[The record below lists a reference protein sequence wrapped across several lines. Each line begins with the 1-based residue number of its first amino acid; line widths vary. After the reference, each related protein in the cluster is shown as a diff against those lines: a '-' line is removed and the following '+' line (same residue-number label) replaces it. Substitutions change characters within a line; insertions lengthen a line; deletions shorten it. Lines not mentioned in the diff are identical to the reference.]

1 MRFQEGAN
9 PTLERDLL
17 ANPNP
22 SPSPRPNR
30 SPKPSPNQEGGE
42 AGFEANEGLAG
53 TIALLAPLKAKHPNI
68 SHADLWALAANV
80 AVEELGGPA
89 GSGGL

>member
-1 MRFQEGAN
+1 M
-9 PTLERDLL
+9 
-17 ANPNP
+17 
-22 SPSPRPNR
+22 
-30 SPKPSPNQEGGE
+30 
-42 AGFEANEGLAG
+42 GFEANEGLAG

-80 AVEELGGPA
+80 AVQELGGPA